1 VTFVS
6 TATTTG
12 STYTSPTLVAG
23 DIVVLCVGADRAG
36 GALATPS
43 GWNVAADSLDLL
55 LPAGGGAT
63 GFAQTTSAI
72 YWRRA
77 SGTSLSASFG
87 RNVRVQSV
95 VLRGATSIAGVEVRR
110 INAADLAYPA
120 LAFADPMTGHT
131 VHVGV
136 ALYQYGTGPAAT
148 GDTARQSDTVSA
160 SGVRNFAGMDVTR
173 YSWLTTTEKA
183 FTAVSSVAAASSG
196 QRVDGWAVSAAFA
209 TVSGPAAPTISAPAA
224 GSVDLAAGFVVS
236 WVPTWAQT
244 GYAIRRKLGAG
255 SWAWWNGTD
264 WSASSETI
272 ITSTATTVT
281 VPAAQFSNGGSSYT
295 LEVATVGDALRPS
308 LGTYASV
315 VVVGKAPPTLSSATV
330 SPLSGSDVTSLT
342 PTVTLSGAA
351 GSGGTL
357 TGYRVRVDQDLGDG
371 WVQVLDSGVV
381 ASPWTAS
388 VAQAANLTNGEPI
401 RFRSVTVQDT
411 TQESA
416 AITSATYTMA
426 HPTPAAP
433 TVVAA
438 QIDHPTSGL
447 PGLRVTITSAATGAV
462 VLYRAGVAVHESA
475 ITAGVPLVV
484 DDYSPG
490 AGSVIY
496 SATVTTGD
504 GVSTVRLTS
513 PLGSAAG
520 ITLAASHCW
529 LIDELDPATAVQLH
543 IASEGAQGHEL
554 HTAVFT
560 PLGQAARLVHT
571 GTPTLPDGSTVLT
584 IDTPDTVTAALS
596 LLKSGRRLTLRGAP
610 TETDPSTGIEYLNPA
625 RRVYVVGTPTV
636 EREHAGPWTHRLIG
650 FDWVSAADDGYPP
663 IVEEGLILDGG
674 AL

>member
-1 VTFVS
+1 MTFVS

-12 STYTSPTLVAG
+12 TTYTSPTLIAG
-23 DIVVLCVGADRAG
+23 DIVVLCVGGDRAE
-36 GALATPS
+36 GALVTPS
-43 GWNVAADSLDLL
+43 GWNVAADSLDMT

-63 GFAQTTSAI
+63 GMATTTSAV

-77 SGTSLSASFG
+77 AGTSLSASFG

-110 INAADLAYPA
+110 VNASDFTYPG
-120 LAFADPMTGHT
+120 LTFDDPMTGHV
-131 VHVGV
+131 VHVGI
-136 ALYQYGTGPAAT
+136 ALNVYVSGPAAS
-148 GDTARQSDTVSA
+148 GDTLRQSDLVTA
-160 SGVRNFAGMDVTR
+160 SGVRNFSGAAVNR
-173 YSWLTTTEKA
+173 YAWLTTTEKA
-183 FTAVSSVAAASSG
+183 FTAVSSVASASSG
-196 QRVDGWAVSAAFA
+196 QRVDGWAVSVAFA
-209 TVSGPAAPTISAPAA
+209 TVSGPAAPTITTPVA
-224 GSVDLAAGFVVS
+224 GSVDLAAGFTIAWEPS
-236 WVPTWAQT
+236 GEQT
-244 GYAIRRKLGAG
+244 GFAVRRELGAG
-255 SWAWWNGTD
+255 AWAWWNGTD

-272 ITSTATTVT
+272 VTSTATTVA
-281 VPAAQFSNGGSSYT
+281 VPAAQFSNGGWAW

-308 LGTYASV
+308 LGTYAFV

-330 SPLSGSDVTSLT
+330 SPLTGSNVTSLT
-342 PTVTLSGAA
+342 PTVTLSGTA
-351 GSGGTL
+351 GSGGSL
-357 TGYRVRVDQDLGDG
+357 SGYRVRVDQDLGDG

-381 ASPWTAS
+381 ASPWTVS
-388 VAQAANLTNGEPI
+388 VAQAANLTNGEPV
-401 RFRSVTVQDT
+401 RFRSVAVQDG
-411 TQESA
+411 TQEGA
-416 AITSATYTMA
+416 VTTSATYTLA

-433 TVVAA
+433 TVAVAQVA
-438 QIDHPTSGL
+438 HPTSGL

-475 ITAGVPLVV
+475 IVAGFPLVV

-504 GVSTVRLTS
+504 GVTTVRVTS

-529 LIDELDPATAVQLH
+529 LINELDPATAVQLH

-584 IDTPDTVTAALS
+584 IDTPDTVTAALA
-596 LLKSGRRLTLRGAP
+596 LLTSGRRLTLRGAP
-610 TETDPSTGIEYLNPA
+610 TETDPTTNTGYPNPA
-625 RRVYVVGTPTV
+625 RRLYVVGTPTV
-636 EREHAGPWTHRLIG
+636 ERKHAGPWTHRLIA
-650 FDWVSAADDGYPP
+650 FDWVSAP
-663 IVEEGLILDGG
+663 
-674 AL
+674 

>member
-1 VTFVS
+1 MTFVS
-6 TATTTG
+6 TATTTA
-12 STYTSPTLVAG
+12 SSYTSPTLIAG
-23 DIVVLCVGADRAG
+23 DIVVLCVGGDRAE
-36 GALATPS
+36 GALVTPS
-43 GWNVAADSLDLL
+43 GWNVAAGSLDMT

-63 GFAQTTSAI
+63 GMAQTTAAV

-77 SGTSLSASFG
+77 AGTSLSASFG

-95 VLRGATSIAGVEVRR
+95 VLRSVTSLAGVEVRR
-110 INAADLAYPA
+110 VNAADFAYPA

-183 FTAVSSVAAASSG
+183 FTAVSSVAAVGTA
-196 QRVDGWAVSAAFA
+196 QRVDGWAVSLAFA
-209 TVSGPAAPTISAPAA
+209 TVSGPAAPTITTPVA
-224 GSVDLAAGFVVS
+224 GSVDLAAGFTIAWEPS
-236 WVPTWAQT
+236 GEQT
-244 GYAIRRKLGAG
+244 GFAIRRELGAG

-272 ITSTATTVT
+272 VTSTATTVA
-281 VPAAQFSNGGSSYT
+281 VPAAQFSNGGWAW

-308 LGTYASV
+308 LGTYAFV

-330 SPLSGSDVTSLT
+330 SPLTGSNVTSLT
-342 PTVTLSGAA
+342 PTVTLSGTA
-351 GSGGTL
+351 GSGGSL
-357 TGYRVRVDQDLGDG
+357 SGYRVRVDQDLGDG

-381 ASPWTAS
+381 ASPWTVS

-401 RFRSVTVQDT
+401 RFRSVTVQDG
-411 TQESA
+411 TQEGA
-416 AITSATYTMA
+416 VTTSATYTLA

-433 TVVAA
+433 TVAVAQVA
-438 QIDHPTSGL
+438 HPTSGL

-504 GVSTVRLTS
+504 GVSTVRVTS
-513 PLGSAAG
+513 PLGSAGG
-520 ITLAASHCW
+520 IAAAASHCW

-584 IDTPDTVTAALS
+584 IDTPDVVTAALA
-596 LLKSGRRLTLRGAP
+596 LLTSGRRLTLRGAP
-610 TETDPSTGIEYLNPA
+610 TETDPSTGIEYPNPA
-625 RRVYVVGTPTV
+625 RRLYVVGTPTV
-636 EREHAGPWTHRLIG
+636 EREHAGPWTHRLVS
-650 FDWVSAADDGYPP
+650 FDWVSAP
-663 IVEEGLILDGG
+663 
-674 AL
+674 

>member
-1 VTFVS
+1 MTFVS

-12 STYTSPTLVAG
+12 STYTSPTLIAG

-43 GWNVAADSLDLL
+43 GWNVAADSLDML

-63 GFAQTTSAI
+63 GFARTTSAI
-72 YWRRA
+72 YWRRT

-87 RNVRVQSV
+87 RDVRVQSV
-95 VLRGATSIAGVEVRR
+95 VLRSVTSLAGVEVRR
-110 INAADLAYPA
+110 VNASDFTYPA
-120 LAFADPMTGHT
+120 LTFDDPMTGHV
-131 VHVGV
+131 VHVGI
-136 ALYQYGTGPAAT
+136 ALNVYVSGPAAS
-148 GDTARQSDTVSA
+148 GDTLRQSDRVAA
-160 SGVRNFAGMDVTR
+160 SGVRNFSGAAVDR
-173 YSWLTTTEKA
+173 YAWLTTTEKA
-183 FTAVSSVAAASSG
+183 FTAASSVAAASAGG

-209 TVSGPAAPTISAPAA
+209 TVSGPPAPSITAPLA
-224 GSVDLAAGFVVS
+224 GSVDLAAGFTIAWTPS
-236 WVPTWAQT
+236 GAQT
-244 GYAIRRKLGAG
+244 GFAIRRKLGAG
-255 SWAWWNGTD
+255 AWAWWNGTD

-272 ITSTATTVT
+272 VTSTAKTVA

-308 LGTYASV
+308 LGAYASV

-330 SPLSGSDVTSLT
+330 SPLSGSNATSLT

-351 GSGGTL
+351 GSGGSL
-357 TGYRVRVDQDLGDG
+357 SGYRVRVDQNLGAG

-381 ASPWTAS
+381 SSPWTVS
-388 VAQAANLTNGEPI
+388 VAQAANLTNGAPI

-416 AITSATYTMA
+416 VATSATYTMA
-426 HPTPAAP
+426 HPTPVAP
-433 TVVAA
+433 TVAAA

-447 PGLRVTITSAATGAV
+447 PGLRVTLASAATGVV

-513 PLGSAAG
+513 PLGSASGIAAAVEAG
-520 ITLAASHCW
+520 W
-529 LIDELDPATAVQLH
+529 LVNPLDPATAVRVHLQSEGDRVHGARTATYQPLGSPSWLVH
-543 IASEGAQGHEL
+543 AGGRVDVASEA
-554 HTAVFT
+554 
-560 PLGQAARLVHT
+560 
-571 GTPTLPDGSTVLT
+571 TVAT
-584 IDTPDTVTAALS
+584 
-596 LLKSGRRLTLRGAP
+596 
-610 TETDPSTGIEYLNPA
+610 LNP
-625 RRVYVVGTPTV
+625 T
-636 EREHAGPWTHRLIG
+636 
-650 FDWVSAADDGYPP
+650 DAADALALLTSGALLELRMLAE
-663 IVEEGLILDGG
+663 VDGG
-674 AL
+674 GNTYDAPDLRFRVSGDVTEARVLQRNVSWRTLTFPYVAQS

>member
-1 VTFVS
+1 MTFVS
-6 TATTTG
+6 TATTTA
-12 STYTSPTLVAG
+12 SSYTSPTLVAG
-23 DIVVLCVGADRAG
+23 DIVVLFCGADRGVYGSANATVPSWAG
-36 GALATPS
+36 DIATPS
-43 GWNVAADSLDLL
+43 GWERAAGPNNHLL
-55 LPAGGGAT
+55 TAAIGY
-63 GFAQTTSAI
+63 GFSTHAVF
-72 YWRRA
+72 WRRA

-87 RNVRVQSV
+87 RPLLIHSV
-95 VLRGATSIAGVEVRR
+95 VLRGVTSIAGVDQRT
-110 INAADLAYPA
+110 INASDFTYPG
-120 LAFADPMTGHT
+120 LTFDDPMTGHV
-131 VHVGV
+131 VHFGSAPGSAAV
-136 ALYQYGTGPAAT
+136 PAAS
-148 GDTARQSDTVSA
+148 GDTARQLGTVAVGGSEAQKIKNSSGYPVAVFA
-160 SGVRNFAGMDVTR
+160 SMR
-173 YSWLTTTEKA
+173 TTERA
-183 FTAVSSVAAASSG
+183 FTAVSSVAAATSG
-196 QRVDGWAVSAAFA
+196 TRRDGWAVSVAFA

-330 SPLSGSDVTSLT
+330 TPLTGSNVTSMT

-357 TGYRVRVDQDLGDG
+357 TGYRVRVDQDLGAG
-371 WVQVLDSGVV
+371 WVQVLDSDTV
-381 ASPWTAS
+381 ASPWTVS
-388 VAQAANLTNGEPI
+388 VAQAANLTNGAPV
-401 RFRSVTVQDT
+401 RFRSVTVQDGA
-411 TQESA
+411 QESA
-416 AITSATYTMA
+416 VTTSATYTLA

-433 TVVAA
+433 TVTVAQVA
-438 QIDHPTSGL
+438 HPTSGL

-462 VLYRAGVAVHESA
+462 VLYRAGAAVHESA

-490 AGSVIY
+490 AGSVVY

-504 GVSTVRLTS
+504 GVSTVRVTS

-543 IASEGAQGHEL
+543 IASEGAQSHDL

-584 IDTPDTVTAALS
+584 IDTPDTVTAALA
-596 LLKSGRRLTLRGAP
+596 LLTSGRRLTLRGAP
-610 TETDPSTGIEYLNPA
+610 TETDPSTGIKYPNPA
-625 RRVYVVGTPTV
+625 RRLYVVGTPTV
-636 EREHAGPWTHRLIG
+636 EREHAGPWTHRLVS
-650 FDWVSAADDGYPP
+650 FDWVSAP
-663 IVEEGLILDGG
+663 
-674 AL
+674 

>member
-1 VTFVS
+1 MTFVS
-6 TATTTG
+6 TANTAG
-12 STYTSPTLVAG
+12 SSYTSPTLIAG
-23 DIVVLCVGADRAG
+23 DIVVLCVGGDRAG
-36 GALATPS
+36 GALVTPS
-43 GWNVAADSLDLL
+43 GWNVAAASLDVFTFGS
-55 LPAGGGAT
+55 GGDT
-63 GFAQTTSAI
+63 GYAVATSAV

-77 SGTSLSASFG
+77 AGTSLSASFG

-95 VLRGATSIAGVEVRR
+95 VLRDVTSLAGVEVRR
-110 INAADLAYPA
+110 VNASDFTYPG
-120 LAFADPMTGHT
+120 LTFDDPMTGHV
-131 VHVGV
+131 VHVGI
-136 ALYQYGTGPAAT
+136 ALNVYVSGPAAS
-148 GDTARQSDTVSA
+148 GDTLRQSDMVAA
-160 SGVRNFAGMDVTR
+160 SGVRNLSGAAVNR
-173 YSWLTTTEKA
+173 YTWLTTTEKA
-183 FTAVSSVAAASSG
+183 FTAVSSVASASSG
-196 QRVDGWAVSAAFA
+196 QRVDGWAVSVAFA
-209 TVSGPAAPTISAPAA
+209 TVSGPPAPAITAPLA
-224 GSVDLAAGFVVS
+224 GSVDLAAGFTIGWTPS
-236 WVPTWAQT
+236 GAQT
-244 GYAIRRKLGAG
+244 GYAIWRQLGAG
-255 SWAWWNGTD
+255 AWACWNGTD
-264 WSASSETI
+264 WSASSETV
-272 ITSTATTVT
+272 ITSTATSLV

-330 SPLSGSDVTSLT
+330 SPLTGSNVTSMT

-381 ASPWTAS
+381 ASPWTVS

-401 RFRSVTVQDT
+401 RFRSVAVQDG
-411 TQESA
+411 TQEGA
-416 AITSATYTMA
+416 VTTSATYTLA

-433 TVVAA
+433 TVAVAQVA
-438 QIDHPTSGL
+438 HPTSGL

-504 GVSTVRLTS
+504 GVSTVRVTS
-513 PLGSAAG
+513 PLGSAGG
-520 ITLAASHCW
+520 IAAAASHCW

-584 IDTPDTVTAALS
+584 IDTPDVVTAALA
-596 LLKSGRRLTLRGAP
+596 LLTSGRRLTLRGAP
-610 TETDPSTGIEYLNPA
+610 TETDPSTGIEYPNPA
-625 RRVYVVGTPTV
+625 RRLYVVGTPTV
-636 EREHAGPWTHRLIG
+636 EREHAGPWTHRLVS
-650 FDWVSAADDGYPP
+650 FDWVSAP
-663 IVEEGLILDGG
+663 
-674 AL
+674 